1 MTHLISPAVCGAARQ
16 WRSLCLRVPTDCPM
30 CGGGSHGGLL
40 CGGCSETA
48 RIVADVGQVRCARCA
63 LRCAAS
69 APCPDCARRT
79 PAFHRVIAACDYEG
93 PWRGL
98 VGQFK
103 AGHRFWLAP
112 GLARL
117 MAQAVRDDRA
127 QAVAG
132 GMAGGGLV
140 RLADVAA
147 EDGGLPCDPVRLVD
161 AGWSGIAGRMAGL
174 PQMVTL
180 VPVPARRAS
189 IRQRGF
195 NPAAELTRFLARELD
210 VAVQPSLLL
219 RQREGGRQT
228 HAARRVRLDAGRHDF
243 RCGMSLNGGVYAVVD
258 DVMTTG
264 STLHHAARCLLEAG
278 AEQVW
283 GLVLARTPWQGRAP
297 LR

>member
-1 MTHLISPAVCGAARQ
+1 MTHLFSRAVCGAARQ
-16 WRSLCLRVPTDCPM
+16 WRSLRLRVPTICPL
-30 CGGGSHGGLL
+30 CGGVSHGRLL

-48 RIVADVGQVRCARCA
+48 RIVAGVGQARCARCA
-63 LRCAAS
+63 LRCPATS
-69 APCPDCARRT
+69 PCPDCAGRA
-79 PAFHRVIAACDYEG
+79 PAFHRVIAAVDYDG

-103 AGHRFWLAP
+103 AGRRFWLAP

-117 MAQAVRDDRA
+117 MAQAIRND
-127 QAVAG
+127 QA
-132 GMAGGGLV
+132 MRQSQLH
-140 RLADVAA
+140 
-147 EDGGLPCDPVRLVD
+147 GLPVGMTDQEF
-161 AGWSGIAGRMAGL
+161 
-174 PQMVTL
+174 PQTITL

-195 NPAAELTRFLARELD
+195 NPASELTRALARELD

-228 HAARRVRLDAGRHDF
+228 HAARRERLEAGRHDF
-243 RCGMSLNGGVYAVVD
+243 RCGRLLNGGVYAVVD

-278 AEQVW
+278 AGQVW
-283 GLVLARTPWQGRAP
+283 GLVLARTPWQGR
-297 LR
+297 